1 MNKHVKLKGKLALY
15 SRWPAILGIILA
27 GFTIFGTVHG
37 GLRVGAYMVAALI
50 VYVAAATVLY
60 IYMVKNVQDEMT
72 DFAMRFSGLQQNLV
86 QELDVPYL
94 ILNTRGRIIWMNNLM
109 QDLVGGSTNTMM
121 IRTVLPE
128 LPISLLKDLLAGRAD
143 DFEGHICHNET
154 YYKVLVQPLTFDQE
168 ITGNE
173 AIEINAQTDQYFS
186 LYLYD
191 ETEVVLTRK
200 EIANQKA
207 ICGIIL
213 VDNYEEALGSIEDVR
228 QSLLS
233 ALVDRK
239 ITKYFQNYDAVVTK
253 TEKDRFIFVIRS
265 QYLPALQTSK
275 FSILDEVREINI
287 GNELPVT
294 LCIGMGVNASSY
306 SQSQEWAR
314 HALDLALGRGGDQA
328 VIKDHDKLSYYGG
341 KTKHVEKSTR
351 VRARVKAHALR
362 QVIEGRSQVVIMGHK
377 IGDVDCIGAAIG
389 VYRAA
394 RILNKQAYIVL
405 NDVTT
410 SVQPILDYFIGNSEY
425 DQGMFITSETA
436 KDIVNNNTA
445 LIIVDVSNAA
455 RVEGP
460 ELLNLT
466 KTVVVIDHH
475 RQNGSA
481 IENPVLAYIEPYA
494 SSACEMV
501 TEILQ
506 YISDNVKLRPEEA
519 DALYAGILIDT
530 DHFLNNTGV
539 RTFEAAAYL
548 RRCGADISRVRIK
561 LRDTFSTYK
570 AKAEAVKDASIEE
583 GYAFAICPS
592 EGIKSPTVLGAE
604 IANELLNVKDVD
616 ASFVFTEMKG
626 TVYISARSISS
637 LNVQLVMEKLGGGGH
652 STIAG
657 AQLKDA
663 SISDAIAQVKN
674 VLNEMK
680 AEGEIN

>member
-1 MNKHVKLKGKLALY
+1 MNRKVNLKGKLNLY
-15 SRWPAILGIILA
+15 AKWPFILGLILL
-27 GFTIFGTVHG
+27 GMTIFGLVHG
-37 GLRVGAYMVAALI
+37 GNRVGIYMLAALI
-50 VYVAAATVLY
+50 VYVIIASVLY
-60 IYMVKNVQDEMT
+60 TYMTKSVKDEMT

-86 QELDVPYL
+86 QELDVPYM
-94 ILNTRGRIIWMNNLM
+94 ILNSRGRIIWMNNLM
-109 QDLVGGSTNTMM
+109 SDLVEEGSSMM
-121 IRTVLPE
+121 IRTAFPE
-128 LPISLLKDLLAGRAD
+128 LPVGVLKDLLSGKTD
-143 DFEGHICHNET
+143 EYEGHICHSDT
-154 YYKVLVQPLTFDQE
+154 YYKVLVRSLEFDE
-168 ITGNE
+168 NIRDNKV
-173 AIEINAQTDQYFS
+173 IEIDTKADRYFS

-191 ETEVVLTRK
+191 ETEVILTRK
-200 EIANQKA
+200 EIADQKA

-239 ITKYFQNYDAVVTK
+239 ITKYFQNFDASVSK
-253 TEKDRFIFVIRS
+253 TEKDRFNFVVRS
-265 QYLPALQTSK
+265 QYLPAMQSSK

-287 GNELPVT
+287 GNQLPVT

-306 SQSQEWAR
+306 AQSQEWAR

-405 NDVTT
+405 NDITT
-410 SVQPILDYFIGNSEY
+410 SVQPILDYFIGNNEY
-425 DQGMFITSETA
+425 DQDMFITSETA
-436 KDIVNNNTA
+436 AGIVNNNTA

-561 LRDTFSTYK
+561 LRDNFKTYQ
-570 AKAEAVKDASIEE
+570 AKAEAVKDAAIEE
-583 GYAFAICPS
+583 GYAYAICPS

-657 AQLKDA
+657 AQLKGAALDEA
-663 SISDAIAQVKN
+663 IMKVKQVLSD
-674 VLNEMK
+674 MK
-680 AEGEIN
+680 AEGEIS